1 MFYQE
6 DYIIKG
12 VDLVSGIGGAVGL
25 YLGWSLMSFGMFLI
39 DAIKSLKYLFVKPKS
54 PNSKV

>member
-1 MFYQE
+1 MFKLLYQE

-25 YLGWSLMSFGMFLI
+25 YLGWSVMTFGNSLI
-39 DAIKSLKYLFVKPKS
+39 DVCYKYFKNFLQIKVY
-54 PNSKV
+54 